1 MGKEPVAKSVVTH
14 FEHVGQKVRMP
25 QEARTDH
32 LLAGA
37 GLVARAAMAA
47 QVSKGSE
54 VTVAPVAVIRALV
67 KLTRCV
73 LNDAGHIKPERSN

>member
-14 FEHVGQKVRMP
+14 FEHVGQKVRTP

-54 VTVAPVAVIRALV
+54 VIVAPVAVIRALV